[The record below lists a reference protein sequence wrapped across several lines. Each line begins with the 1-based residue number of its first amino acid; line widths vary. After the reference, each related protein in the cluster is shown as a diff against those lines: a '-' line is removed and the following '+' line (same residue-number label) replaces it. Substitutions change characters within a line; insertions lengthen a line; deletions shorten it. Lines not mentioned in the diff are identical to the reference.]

1 MRITYENYGQLAITF
16 HFDDGDAN
24 TYAEIGGYTLK
35 ECMMFIENRLN
46 DQPHITSA
54 DVWDM
59 TTGEIIMTV
68 YPDESEDPEEE
79 PTEWNEDC
87 GFNPY
92 EGCYDYDC

>member
-1 MRITYENYGQLAITF
+1 MTITYENYGQLAITF
-16 HFDDGDAN
+16 HFDDGETN

-68 YPDESEDPEEE
+68 YPDKRSRRR
-79 PTEWNEDC
+79 TN
-87 GFNPY
+87 
-92 EGCYDYDC
+92 